1 MRATIDLPERVFHA
15 LQSRAGQ
22 EGSSLEDVIVH
33 VLEKETE
40 PKRTVVPEGKRV
52 CLPLV
57 MSKSPGALRSL
68 TSGEIDEI
76 LG

>member
-1 MRATIDLPERVFHA
+1 MRATIDLPEGVFQA

-33 VLEKETE
+33 VLEEAIE
-40 PKRTVVPEGKRV
+40 PGRTIVPQGKRLS
-52 CLPLV
+52 LPLV
-57 MSKSPGALRSL
+57 ISKSPGTLRSM
-68 TSGEIDEI
+68 TGGEIDEI